1 MHCHPFK
8 EFLKIYLAIWYQATR
23 YYWQRRW
30 CKRWHWEWWGEPGT
44 RVIEE
49 PEWHFIGKKNQ
60 MTFKYAKKLKRRW
73 EHEYENHKAPVLD
86 FTGPKNFMSNDWNF
100 LAVGSTRR
108 WLPYFTFN
116 TSVALWCWPFIQ
128 CNVGI
133 KHGLLNVNIRLWFRP
148 SLRGIC
154 NLQIIMWM
162 YI

>member
-1 MHCHPFK
+1 
-8 EFLKIYLAIWYQATR
+8 
-23 YYWQRRW
+23 
-30 CKRWHWEWWGEPGT
+30 
-44 RVIEE
+44 
-49 PEWHFIGKKNQ
+49 
-60 MTFKYAKKLKRRW
+60 MTFRYAKKLKRRW

-162 YI
+162 TFTECTYKIIIKLTRLRSELELVRDNVGCWVSFGRCNARVMFM